1 MSADGAETTRFA
13 SPAPPVAERRLTSVL
28 FADLVS
34 YTTLSESRDT
44 EDVRSLL
51 TEYFDVCTTVVRR
64 YGGTVEKFIG
74 DAVMAVWGVPT
85 AHEDDAERAVRAG
98 LELVTSV
105 AALGE
110 KLAVPE
116 LTLRLGIVTGE
127 VAANLA
133 ATDQGMVAG
142 DPVNT
147 AARVQAA
154 AGQGEVWVDETT
166 RALTAAAV
174 SYVDVGEHT
183 LKGKTEPVRLFR
195 AGAVVAAVGG
205 VQRIDGLE
213 APLVGRDRELRLLKE
228 LFHATEESGR
238 SQLVVLDG
246 EAGVG
251 KSRLGWEF
259 EKYVD
264 GLRGTVRWHRGRCL
278 SYGEGVAFWAL
289 IEAVRGRLGLVEN
302 DSGPVALAAL
312 EQILDEHVEDES
324 ERSWLKPRMASLLGE
339 ESREFTRED
348 LFAAWT
354 RFFDRLG
361 GGDPVVL
368 LVEDAQYV
376 DDGLADYLE
385 HVVANATT
393 GCFVLLLAR
402 PELLASRPQLGGR
415 RATPIRVEPLARTSM
430 VELVDGLVH
439 GLPDEVRS
447 GLADRAEGIPLY
459 AVETVRALI
468 DRDLVV
474 PVEGRYVVADDA
486 VVDLAT
492 IGAPASLHA
501 LVAARLDALDP
512 TERRVLT
519 DASVLGES
527 FTREGIGILAA
538 HATALDEVLSRLQ
551 RRELIATDVDQFSA
565 ERGQYHFVQTVV
577 RQVAY
582 STLSRQDRKARH
594 LQVAEHL
601 AVDTDRADELAQ
613 VIARHLLDAADAA
626 GADDPDVPELR
637 ARAGGLM
644 VRAGERAGSL
654 GAYADAVRCYDVAL
668 SCFDDPG
675 MRARALVLQAAALHL
690 LNRYD
695 AAAGV
700 AADAAALFDAIG
712 DKVGGG
718 EAGYRH
724 SRALMQ
730 LGRWDD
736 ALAVATARRSSLD
749 GVEGVPGVG
758 RARGRLAS
766 QIATVLVFNGR
777 YHEAVEPLMEGL
789 RVADLTD
796 DPETFRRACNS
807 LAVYQQR
814 VGSVRIA
821 GMLLDGM
828 AALARE
834 QEDWISLALA
844 LGNHAVQYSVTD
856 LPRAIRL
863 TEEAV
868 AAHHDHG
875 LAVDESAHFNLMAYC
890 WLAGEWDRVVDVVAA
905 SEELR
910 SDGRLLGAVAD
921 ATASLCTLA
930 GRSVEAVPVDL
941 DPEGGD
947 RQVQL
952 FAIGVCA
959 LLEGDSQRALSALR
973 ACVAHEMTV
982 SLLSDDMHFFW
993 PVAMRAAL
1001 AAGDDEAV
1009 DDLWRIGAQVE
1020 QTVAGTNSLV
1030 GHARVFRALRALR
1043 RPDPDPASVEADLL
1057 EGIAILDRTG
1067 NVVWRAHAEE
1077 DLGRLLLTHGRAEEA
1092 APYLKAA
1099 SDVYEQLGATTWLAR
1114 LGQPVGTP

>member
-1 MSADGAETTRFA
+1 VSTAGAA
-13 SPAPPVAERRLTSVL
+13 SPVAQPVSVPVAERRVTSVL

-51 TEYFDVCTTVVRR
+51 SAYFDVCTTVVRR

-85 AHEDDAERAVRAG
+85 AHEDDAERSVRAG
-98 LELVTSV
+98 LELLTSV
-105 AALGE
+105 TALGE
-110 KLAVPE
+110 KVAVPE
-116 LTLRLGIVTGE
+116 LALRVGIVTGE
-127 VAANLA
+127 VAANLG

-154 AGQGEVWVDETT
+154 AGPGEVWVDETT

-174 SYVDVGEHT
+174 SYADAGEHT
-183 LKGKTEPVRLFR
+183 LKGKSEPVRLFR

-278 SYGEGVAFWAL
+278 SYGDGVAFWAL

-302 DSGPVALAAL
+302 DSGPVALSAL
-312 EQILDEHVEDES
+312 ERILDEYVADES
-324 ERSWLKPRMASLLGE
+324 ERSWLKPRIASLLGE
-339 ESREFTRED
+339 EAREFTRED

-368 LVEDAQYV
+368 LVDDAQYV

-385 HVVANATT
+385 HLVANATT

-415 RATPIRVEPLARTSM
+415 RATPIRVEPLARTNM

-474 PVEGRYVVADDA
+474 PLDGRYVVADSA

-501 LVAARLDALDP
+501 LIAARLDALDP
-512 TERRVLT
+512 AERRVLT

-538 HATALDEVLSRLQ
+538 HVTGLDDVLSRLQ
-551 RRELIATDVDQFSA
+551 RRELIATEVDQFSA

-582 STLSRQDRKARH
+582 STLSRHDRKARH

-626 GADDPDVPELR
+626 GADDPDVPELH

-668 SCFDDPG
+668 SCLDDPG
-675 MRARALVLQAAALHL
+675 IRARTLVLQAAALYL
-690 LNRYD
+690 LNRFD
-695 AAAGV
+695 ATAEV
-700 AADAAALFDAIG
+700 AVDAAALFDAIG

-730 LGRWDD
+730 LSRWDE
-736 ALAVATARRSSLD
+736 ALAVATTRRSSLD
-749 GVEGVPGVG
+749 GVEGVPGVE
-758 RARGRLAS
+758 RAKGRLAS
-766 QIATVLVFNGR
+766 QVATVLVFNGR
-777 YHEAVEPLMEGL
+777 HQEAVEPLMEAL
-789 RVADLTD
+789 HLADLTD

-807 LAVYQQR
+807 LAVYLER
-814 VGSVRIA
+814 VGSIRVA

-834 QEDWISLALA
+834 QEDWLSLTLA
-844 LGNHAVQYSVTD
+844 LGNHAAQDSVTD
-856 LPRAIRL
+856 LPGAIRL
-863 TEEAV
+863 TEETVAV
-868 AAHHDHG
+868 HRAHG
-875 LAVDESAHFNLMAYC
+875 LAVDDSAHFNLIAHC
-890 WLAGEWDRVVDVVAA
+890 WLAGDWDRVTEVVAA
-905 SEELR
+905 SQETPSERKLAE
-910 SDGRLLGAVAD
+910 AVAV

-930 GRSVEAVPVDL
+930 GRSVEALPIEFET
-941 DPEGGD
+941 EGGD
-947 RQVQL
+947 RQVHL
-952 FAIGVCA
+952 FAMGVSA
-959 LLEGDSQRALSALR
+959 LLDGDLHRAVPALR
-973 ACVAHEMTV
+973 DCVAQEMTV
-982 SLLSDDMHFFW
+982 SLLADDMHYYW
-993 PVAMRAAL
+993 PVAMRTAL
-1001 AAGDDEAV
+1001 AAEDDEAV
-1009 DDLWRIGAQVE
+1009 DDLWRIGAQAE
-1020 QTVAGTNSLV
+1020 QTLAGTTSLV
-1030 GHARVFRALRALR
+1030 GHARVFRALQELR
-1043 RPDPDPASVEADLL
+1043 RPDPDLASVEADLM
-1057 EGIAILDRTG
+1057 EGIAILGRTG

-1077 DLGRLLLTHGRAEEA
+1077 DLGRFLLAHGRAEDA

-1099 SDVYEQLGATTWLAR
+1099 RDVYERLGATTWLAR
-1114 LGQPVGTP
+1114 LGQPAGLT